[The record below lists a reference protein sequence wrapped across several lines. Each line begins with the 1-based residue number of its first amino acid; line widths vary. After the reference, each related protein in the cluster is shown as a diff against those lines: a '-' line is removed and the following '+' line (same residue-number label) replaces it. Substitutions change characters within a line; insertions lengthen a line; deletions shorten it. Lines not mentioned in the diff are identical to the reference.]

1 MHKFKSS
8 LLLAVILFSYTAL
21 AQSFEGKVT
30 LAIEDEKSGETQSLD
45 YFTDGTQ
52 GAFVVNQ
59 EGMDI
64 SLIMKKDTMFMV
76 LHPMKMFVAIPFNG
90 EGVKKEG
97 IEEAEGS
104 VVNTGETKVIN
115 GMNCTKYLIKTPDK
129 DEAIAWFTKELGGF
143 FLFNFD
149 NNGEGPAGMFGNL
162 KELSNQFPVLITEM
176 KDGQEV
182 VMLEVKSVEKMT
194 VDKNLFEIPAGYKS
208 MEQGMF
214 EGQ

>member
-1 MHKFKSS
+1 MYKLKAS
-8 LLLAVILFSYTAL
+8 LLFALIIFSFTAF
-21 AQSFEGKVT
+21 AQNFEGKVT
-30 LAIEDEKSGETQSLD
+30 LSIQDDKSGETKGLD

-52 GAFVVNQ
+52 GAFIVN
-59 EGMDI
+59 EDGMEI
-64 SLIMKKDTMFMV
+64 SLILKQDTMFMV

-97 IEEAEGS
+97 VEAAEGS
-104 VVNTGETKVIN
+104 IVNTGETKVIN
-115 GMNCTKYLIKTPDK
+115 GMTCTKYLLKNPDK
-129 DEAIAWFTKELGGF
+129 EEATAWFTKELGGF

-176 KDGQEV
+176 KDGKEV
-182 VMLEVKSVEKMT
+182 VMLEVSNVEKMT
-194 VDKNLFEIPAGYKS
+194 VDKKLFEIPAEYKS

>member
-8 LLLAVILFSYTAL
+8 LLIAVFFFTFAAF

-30 LAIEDEKSGETQSLD
+30 LSIQDEESGEAKGLD

-52 GAFVVNQ
+52 GAFIVN
-59 EGMDI
+59 EDGMEI
-64 SLIMKKDTMFMV
+64 SLIMKQDTMFMV

-90 EGVKKEG
+90 EGVKKDSVEKL
-97 IEEAEGS
+97 EGS

-115 GMNCTKYLIKTPDK
+115 GMNCTKYLIKTPEME
-129 DEAIAWFTKELGGF
+129 EATAWFTKELGGF

-149 NNGEGPAGMFGNL
+149 NNGQGPAGMFGNL
-162 KELSNQFPVLITEM
+162 KELSSQFPVLITEM
-176 KDGQEV
+176 KDGKGV
-182 VMLEVKSVEKMT
+182 VMLEVSNVEKMT
-194 VDKNLFEIPAGYKS
+194 VDKKLFEIPAAYKS